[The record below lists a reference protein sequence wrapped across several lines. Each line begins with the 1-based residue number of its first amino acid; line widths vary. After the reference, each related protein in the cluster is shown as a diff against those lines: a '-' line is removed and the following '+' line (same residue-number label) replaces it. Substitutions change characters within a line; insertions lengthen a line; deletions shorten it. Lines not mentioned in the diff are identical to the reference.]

1 MRILNALDNEI
12 FTYNKNTHYLI
23 EDTILVA
30 HHDEI
35 QAVEEQG
42 HYKVIA
48 EYPNGGKDVEW
59 VIDVPGVLHQDAWDE
74 FENILRLVEFK
85 PEELLDPDL
94 MEALRH
100 KSEKTPTPE
109 VDRVAELEKEIAELK
124 LLINSLVKG
133 E

>member
-1 MRILNALDNEI
+1 MRILDMLDNEI
-12 FTYNKNTHYLI
+12 FTYDKNTHYLI

-48 EYPNGGKDVEW
+48 EYPNGEKDVEW

-100 KSEKTPTPE
+100 ESEKTLIPE

>member
-1 MRILNALDNEI
+1 MRILDALDNEI

-85 PEELLDPDL
+85 PEELLDLDL

>member
-1 MRILNALDNEI
+1 MRILDMLDNEI
-12 FTYNKNTHYLI
+12 FTYDKNTHYLI

-85 PEELLDPDL
+85 PEELLDLDL

>member
-1 MRILNALDNEI
+1 MRILDMLDNEI
-12 FTYNKNTHYLI
+12 FTYDKNTHYLI

-100 KSEKTPTPE
+100 ESEKTLIPE

>member
-1 MRILNALDNEI
+1 MKILDALDNEI
-12 FTYNKNTHYLI
+12 FTYDKNTHYLI

>member
-1 MRILNALDNEI
+1 MRILDALDNEI

-48 EYPNGGKDVEW
+48 EYSNGGKDVEW

-85 PEELLDPDL
+85 PEELLDLDL

-100 KSEKTPTPE
+100 KSEKTPIPE

>member
-1 MRILNALDNEI
+1 MRILDILDNEI
-12 FTYNKNTHYLI
+12 FTYDKNTHYLI

-85 PEELLDPDL
+85 PEELLDLDL

-100 KSEKTPTPE
+100 ESEKTPIPE